1 MRRRVSSRAV
11 TSMLRF
17 LGGIRTGKGKMEK
30 VACFTKKK
38 KKSIKN
44 GWKNVS
50 KIMKQN
56 KHELRKGS

>member
-38 KKSIKN
+38 KSKKN
-44 GWKNVS
+44 GGKNVS